1 MDPLSSVS
9 NALAALRLE
18 LAVEVARTFGS
29 LRLRVTGTSMLPAIQ
44 PGDLLSIGR
53 VNLRD
58 TSPGEIVLFTRA
70 GRLFAHRIVDRGGGA
85 CEPYAREPYAREPY
99 AREPYAREPYIVT
112 RGDRLL
118 ENDPPVF
125 QSELLGRV
133 TSIDRAGSLLR
144 FPPRPWL
151 DGPNR
156 VLRRF
161 LRSSDRATVLFLRVT
176 ALWRAFSLG

>member
-9 NALAALRLE
+9 NALATRLE
-18 LAVEVARTFGS
+18 LAVEVVRTFGS
-29 LRLRVTGTSMLPAIQ
+29 LRLRVTGTSMMPAIQ
-44 PGDLLSIGR
+44 PGDLLSIDR

-70 GRLFAHRIVDRGGGA
+70 GRLFAHRIVDRSGGVS
-85 CEPYAREPYAREPY
+85 EPYTS
-99 AREPYAREPYIVT
+99 EPYIVT

-118 ENDPPVF
+118 DNDPPVF

-133 TSIDRAGSLLR
+133 TSIEGARSQVR
-144 FPPRPWL
+144 SRPWL

-156 VLRRF
+156 ALGRL
-161 LRSSDRATVLFLRVT
+161 LRSSDRATVLFLHVT

>member
-1 MDPLSSVS
+1 MDPRSSLS

-29 LRLRVTGTSMLPAIQ
+29 LRLRVTGTSMMPAVE
-44 PGDLLSIGR
+44 PGDLLSIAS
-53 VNLRD
+53 VDLRQA
-58 TSPGEIVLFTRA
+58 SPGEIVLFARE
-70 GRLFAHRIVDRGGGA
+70 GRLFAHRIVDRSGGA
-85 CEPYAREPYAREPY
+85 SDPRASD
-99 AREPYAREPYIVT
+99 PYIVT

-133 TSIDRAGSLLR
+133 TSIERAGSQVR
-144 FPPRPWL
+144 SRPSSWL
-151 DGPNR
+151 GPNR
-156 VLRRF
+156 VLGCF
-161 LRSSDRATVLFLRVT
+161 LRSSDRATVLYLRVT

>member
-9 NALAALRLE
+9 NALATRLE
-18 LAVEVARTFGS
+18 LAVEVARTFGT

-53 VNLRD
+53 VDLRD
-58 TSPGEIVLFTRA
+58 TSPGEIVLFARG

-85 CEPYAREPYAREPY
+85 SDPYASQPYAGK
-99 AREPYAREPYIVT
+99 PYIVT

-133 TSIDRAGSLLR
+133 TSIERARSR
-144 FPPRPWL
+144 VRSRPWL

-156 VLRRF
+156 VLGRL
-161 LRSSDRATVLFLRVT
+161 LRSSDRATLVFLRVT

>member
-1 MDPLSSVS
+1 MDRLT
-9 NALAALRLE
+9 ARGGALRALGLE

-29 LRLRVTGTSMLPAIQ
+29 LRLRVTGTSMMPTIL

-53 VNLRD
+53 VDLRE
-58 TSPGEIVLFTRA
+58 TSPGEIVLFARG
-70 GRLFAHRIVDRGGGA
+70 GRLFAHRIVNRGGGSRG
-85 CEPYAREPYAREPY
+85 PYL
-99 AREPYAREPYIVT
+99 VT

-133 TSIDRAGSLLR
+133 TSIERAGSPVR
-144 FPPRPWL
+144 SRPWL
-151 DGPNR
+151 DVPNR
-156 VLRRF
+156 VLGRL

-176 ALWRAFSLG
+176 ALWRTFSLG

>member
-44 PGDLLSIGR
+44 PGDLLTIDR

-70 GRLFAHRIVDRGGGA
+70 GRLFAHRIVDRSSGA
-85 CEPYAREPYAREPY
+85 SDPCAGDPC
-99 AREPYAREPYIVT
+99 IVT

-151 DGPNR
+151 D
-156 VLRRF
+156 
-161 LRSSDRATVLFLRVT
+161 
-176 ALWRAFSLG
+176 AFSLG

>member
-9 NALAALRLE
+9 NTPPTRVE

-99 AREPYAREPYIVT
+99 IVT

-133 TSIDRAGSLLR
+133 TSIQRVGSR
-144 FPPRPWL
+144 VRTSPRL

-156 VLRRF
+156 VLGRL
-161 LRSSDRATVLFLRVT
+161 LRASDRATVLFLRMT
-176 ALWRAFSLG
+176 ALRRALSLG

>member
-1 MDPLSSVS
+1 MDPPSSVS

-29 LRLRVTGTSMLPAIQ
+29 LRLRVTGTSMMPAVQ

-58 TSPGEIVLFTRA
+58 TSPGEIVLFARG
-70 GRLFAHRIVDRGGGA
+70 GRLFAHRIVGRGGGSGDP
-85 CEPYAREPYAREPY
+85 CL
-99 AREPYAREPYIVT
+99 VT

-118 ENDPPVF
+118 ENDPPVS

-133 TSIDRAGSLLR
+133 TAVARGRHPIRSRA
-144 FPPRPWL
+144 WL
-151 DGPNR
+151 DRPNPLLGR
-156 VLRRF
+156 L
-161 LRSSDRATVLFLRVT
+161 LRSSDRAAVLFLRLT
-176 ALWRAFSLG
+176 RLWRTASQE

>member
-9 NALAALRLE
+9 NALATRLE
-18 LAVEVARTFGS
+18 LAVEVARTFGT

-53 VNLRD
+53 VDLRD
-58 TSPGEIVLFTRA
+58 TSPGEIVLFARG

-85 CEPYAREPYAREPY
+85 SDPYASQPYAGK
-99 AREPYAREPYIVT
+99 PYIVT
-112 RGDRLL
+112 RGDRLI

-133 TSIDRAGSLLR
+133 TSIERARSR
-144 FPPRPWL
+144 VRSRPWL

-156 VLRRF
+156 VLGRL
-161 LRSSDRATVLFLRVT
+161 LRSSDRATLVFLRVT

>member
-1 MDPLSSVS
+1 MDPRSSLS

-29 LRLRVTGTSMLPAIQ
+29 LRLRVTGTSMMPAVQ
-44 PGDLLSIGR
+44 PGDLLSIDR
-53 VNLRD
+53 VDLRD
-58 TSPGEIVLFTRA
+58 TSPGEIVMFARG
-70 GRLFAHRIVDRGGGA
+70 GRLFAHRIVDRSGGA
-85 CEPYAREPYAREPY
+85 SGPYASEAYASEAY
-99 AREPYAREPYIVT
+99 ASEAYIVT

-125 QSELLGRV
+125 QSELIGRV
-133 TSIDRAGSLLR
+133 TSIERAGSQVR
-144 FPPRPWL
+144 SRPRSWL
-151 DGPNR
+151 DGPDR
-156 VLRRF
+156 VLGRF

>member
-1 MDPLSSVS
+1 MDPPSSVS

-29 LRLRVTGTSMLPAIQ
+29 LRLRVTGTSMMPAVR

-58 TSPGEIVLFTRA
+58 TSPGEIVLFARG
-70 GRLFAHRIVDRGGGA
+70 GRLFAHRIVGRGGGS
-85 CEPYAREPYAREPY
+85 PDPHL
-99 AREPYAREPYIVT
+99 VT
-112 RGDRLL
+112 RGDALL
-118 ENDPPVF
+118 DDDPPVV

-133 TSIDRAGSLLR
+133 ISIERGRSR
-144 FPPRPWL
+144 VRPRPWR

-156 VLRRF
+156 VLGHL
-161 LRSSDRATVLFLRVT
+161 LRSSDRATALFLRLT
-176 ALWRAFSLG
+176 AFWRALSHD

>member
-29 LRLRVTGTSMLPAIQ
+29 LRLRVTGTSMMPAVR
-44 PGDLLSIGR
+44 PGDVLSIRR
-53 VNLRD
+53 VDLRE
-58 TSPGEIVLFTRA
+58 TSPGEIVLFARG
-70 GRLFAHRIVDRGGGA
+70 GRLFAHRIVDQGGGGSRD
-85 CEPYAREPYAREPY
+85 PYL
-99 AREPYAREPYIVT
+99 VT

-133 TSIDRAGSLLR
+133 TSIDRGRSHVRFRSWLDGSNRVLGRLLR
-144 FPPRPWL
+144 F
-151 DGPNR
+151 
-156 VLRRF
+156 
-161 LRSSDRATVLFLRVT
+161 SDRATVLFLRLT
-176 ALWRAFSLG
+176 AFWRALSLG

>member
-9 NALAALRLE
+9 NALATRLE
-18 LAVEVARTFGS
+18 LAVEVARTFGR
-29 LRLRVTGTSMLPAIQ
+29 LRLRVTGTSMMPAIQ
-44 PGDLLSIGR
+44 PGDLLSIDR
-53 VNLRD
+53 VDLRD
-58 TSPGEIVLFTRA
+58 TSPGEIVMFARG
-70 GRLFAHRIVDRGGGA
+70 GRLFAHRIVDRSGGA
-85 CEPYAREPYAREPY
+85 TDPYL
-99 AREPYAREPYIVT
+99 VT

-125 QSELLGRV
+125 QSELIGRV
-133 TSIDRAGSLLR
+133 TSIERAGSQVR
-144 FPPRPWL
+144 SRPRPWL

-156 VLRRF
+156 VLGRF

>member
-1 MDPLSSVS
+1 MDPRSSVS
-9 NALAALRLE
+9 NALTALRLE

-29 LRLRVTGTSMLPAIQ
+29 LRLRVTGTSMMPAVQ
-44 PGDLLSIGR
+44 PGDLLSIAR
-53 VNLRD
+53 IDLREA
-58 TSPGEIVLFTRA
+58 SPGEIVLFVRG

-85 CEPYAREPYAREPY
+85 SDPCASD
-99 AREPYAREPYIVT
+99 PYIVT

-133 TSIDRAGSLLR
+133 TSIERARSPVRSRL
-144 FPPRPWL
+144 WL
-151 DGPNR
+151 DRPNR
-156 VLRRF
+156 VLGRF
-161 LRSSDRATVLFLRVT
+161 LRSSDRATVVFLHVT

>member
-1 MDPLSSVS
+1 MDPRSSVS

-29 LRLRVTGTSMLPAIQ
+29 LRLRVAGTSMMPAIR
-44 PGDLLSIGR
+44 PGDLLSIDR

-58 TSPGEIVLFTRA
+58 TSPGEIVMFARV
-70 GRLFAHRIVDRGGGA
+70 GRLFAHRIVDQSGGA
-85 CEPYAREPYAREPY
+85 SDPCASAPYCASEPYL
-99 AREPYAREPYIVT
+99 VT

-125 QSELLGRV
+125 QSELIGRV
-133 TSIDRAGSLLR
+133 TSIERAGSPVR
-144 FPPRPWL
+144 SRPWL
-151 DGPNR
+151 DVPNR
-156 VLRRF
+156 VLGRL

-176 ALWRAFSLG
+176 ALWRTFSLG

>member
-1 MDPLSSVS
+1 MDPRSSLS

-29 LRLRVTGTSMLPAIQ
+29 LRLRVTGTSMMPAVQ
-44 PGDLLSIGR
+44 PGDLLSIDR
-53 VNLRD
+53 VDLRD
-58 TSPGEIVLFTRA
+58 TSPGEIVMFARG
-70 GRLFAHRIVDRGGGA
+70 GRLFAHRIVDRSGGA
-85 CEPYAREPYAREPY
+85 SGPYASEAYASE
-99 AREPYAREPYIVT
+99 AYIVT

-125 QSELLGRV
+125 QSELIGRV
-133 TSIDRAGSLLR
+133 TSIERAGSQVR
-144 FPPRPWL
+144 SRPGSWL

-156 VLRRF
+156 VLGCF
-161 LRSSDRATVLFLRVT
+161 LRSSDRATVFYLRVT